1 MSWKK
6 LNGTVDED
14 LAKAV
19 MFTAAVA
26 TLILSLLFGSGCRS
40 PGCVAL
46 VDIDLR
52 TPEQIEA
59 SRAADTAVFGAG
71 AESAQTQ
78 KAALPLAWWE
88 ALFKMVTDIEGRVRL
103 LYVAW
108 GGQS

>member
-1 MSWKK
+1 MKIGSD
-6 LNGTVDED
+6 VDSD
-14 LAKAV
+14 LAKV
-19 MFTAAVA
+19 VGLVTATGA
-26 TLILSLLFGSGCRS
+26 LILSLVFSGGCVS

-59 SRAADTAVFGAG
+59 SRVADTAVFG
-71 AESAQTQ
+71 TQ
-78 KAALPLAWWE
+78 ADAMPVEKAALPLAWWE

-108 GGQS
+108 GGQK